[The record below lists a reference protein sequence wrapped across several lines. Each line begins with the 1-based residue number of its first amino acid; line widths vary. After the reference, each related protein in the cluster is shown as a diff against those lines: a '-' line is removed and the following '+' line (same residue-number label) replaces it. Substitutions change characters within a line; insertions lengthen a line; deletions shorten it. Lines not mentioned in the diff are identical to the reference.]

1 MENLIAQAQTFLV
14 SKGYDIIGAILALLI
29 GWIAINLVLNGLR
42 KFLGKRGADPTLIP
56 FLTTVTNAFL
66 KVALIISLAGMVGI
80 KTTSFIAV
88 LSAAGLAIGLAL
100 KDSLGNFASG
110 VAVLIFKP
118 CVAGDFIEVGG
129 ESGTVKEVQI
139 FHTVLL
145 TPDNKTVILPNSVLT
160 SNSMTNYSTQT
171 NRRFELIIGIDYSD
185 DFNKAKEAIINILKQ
200 DGRILED
207 PAPFARVSNLNSSSV
222 DITVR
227 AWVKKEDYWNTYFDT
242 LETIKLKIEEV
253 GCSFPFPQRVLTVQK
268 GELQ

>member
-14 SKGYDIIGAILALLI
+14 SKGYDIVGAFLALLI
-29 GWIAINLVLNGLR
+29 GWIAINLVLNGMR

-56 FLTTVTNAFL
+56 FLTTVANAFL

-118 CVAGDFIEVGG
+118 CKAGDYIEVGG
-129 ESGTVKEVQI
+129 QAGVVSEIQI
-139 FHTVLL
+139 FNTVLL
-145 TPDNKTVILPNSVLT
+145 TPDNKTVIVPNSVLT
-160 SNSMTNYSTQT
+160 SNSMTNYSTQK

-185 DFNKAKEAIINILKQ
+185 DFNKAKETIINILKQ
-200 DGRILED
+200 DKRILED

-227 AWVKKEDYWNTYFDT
+227 AWVKTEDYWNTYFDT
-242 LETIKLKIEEV
+242 LESIKIKIEEA